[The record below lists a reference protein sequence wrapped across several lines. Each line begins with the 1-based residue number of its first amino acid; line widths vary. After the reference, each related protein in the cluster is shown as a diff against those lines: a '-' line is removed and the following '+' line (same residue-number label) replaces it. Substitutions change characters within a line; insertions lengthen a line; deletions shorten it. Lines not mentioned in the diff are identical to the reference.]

1 MANTI
6 TTMDT
11 ALEAGIEAT
20 DTARA
25 AFDTATMR
33 LGELVALTALLAD
46 DDTIIAVGN
55 LNPIERTTLF
65 SLVERLARDTRTSLL
80 QSPEASHV

>member
-6 TTMDT
+6 TTLDT

-46 DDTIIAVGN
+46 DDTTIAIGN

-65 SLVERLARDTRTSLL
+65 SLVERLARDSRKSLL
-80 QSPEASHV
+80 QSLEASHV

>member
-1 MANTI
+1 MAETI
-6 TTMDT
+6 TTLDA

-20 DTARA
+20 DAARA

-80 QSPEASHV
+80 QSLEASHV